1 MRIADMPQKIVP
13 SRGAFEL
20 AVGPFTV
27 EFRVDPSAVLR
38 SVSVKVG
45 LQSEPY
51 GAVATEIWLCVSF
64 TMATDKKLSA

>member
-27 EFRVDPSAVLR
+27 ELRVDPSAVLR

-45 LQSEPY
+45 L
-51 GAVATEIWLCVSF
+51 
-64 TMATDKKLSA
+64 